1 MAGKNIIRLRP
12 INDRNLDKKDY
23 LYQPRL
29 FRGQTQTPGR
39 YCGRSGLTF
48 TAGLVTGALLTM
60 AALLLYPQAV
70 LAPLKMLVQL
80 IDAVANRP

>member
-12 INDRNLDKKDY
+12 INDRNPDKKDY

-39 YCGRSGLTF
+39 RSGRTCLTF
-48 TAGLVTGALLTM
+48 TAGLVTGALVTM
-60 AALLLYPQAV
+60 AALLLYPQTV
-70 LAPLKMLVQL
+70 LAPLRMVVQL